1 MTEAELQEKVRAM
14 CAQLGLYHYHPHDS
28 RRSSAG
34 WPDSV
39 IISQRTRRMIFR
51 ELKTESGTLTSEQK
65 RVGYL
70 LVAAGEDWAVWKPH
84 DLHDGSIGAE
94 LAWLAGYRQAVE
106 DIINK
111 NRAAG

>member
-1 MTEAELQEKVRAM
+1 MTEAELQEQVRLM

-28 RRSSAG
+28 RRSAAG

-39 IISQRTRRMIFR
+39 IISQRTRRIIFR
-51 ELKTESGTLTSEQK
+51 ELKTERGILTGEQK

-84 DLHDGSIGAE
+84 DLYDGSIQHE
-94 LAWLAGYRQAVE
+94 LVELSGHRVMTAWTA
-106 DIINK
+106 
-111 NRAAG
+111 

>member
-1 MTEAELQEKVRAM
+1 MTEAELQDKVRQM
-14 CAQLGLYHYHPHDS
+14 CDQLGLYHYHPHDS
-28 RRSSAG
+28 RRSAKG

-70 LVAAGEDWAVWKPH
+70 LVAAGEDWAVWRPH
-84 DLHDGSIGAE
+84 DLSDGSIGAE
-94 LAWLAGYRQAVE
+94 LAELSGR
-106 DIINK
+106 
-111 NRAAG
+111 RASIPA